1 MSLPSFGSP
10 HSRPRYP
17 RQSARVRTIRP
28 APGFLR
34 YLKFFFWLLL
44 IPGDVIP
51 IIAWSAIF
59 VPFPI
64 VGMALVPLLLIGLI
78 APDVIAYV
86 AIHLRYDTTW
96 YCSPIG
102 ACASAAAYA

>member
-17 RQSARVRTIRP
+17 RQSAAVRTIRP
-28 APGFLR
+28 APGYLQ

-51 IIAWSAIF
+51 IVAWSAIF

-64 VGMALVPLLLIGLI
+64 VGIALAPAVLIVVI
-78 APDVIAYV
+78 APDVIA
-86 AIHLRYDTTW
+86 
-96 YCSPIG
+96 
-102 ACASAAAYA
+102 